1 MYDGK
6 ERKEEGKER
15 KEQRVTSKSLKPHI
29 PFSFLIHAPEA
40 QFPLLTPSPTHNEY
54 LEHTEQAHDCAC
66 MHERFKCLQIPYVVK
81 KG

>member
-1 MYDGK
+1 VIYDGK

-40 QFPLLTPSPTHNEY
+40 QFPLLTPSPTHNE
-54 LEHTEQAHDCAC
+54 CAC
-66 MHERFKCLQIPYVVK
+66 AFQKELYHGGYLLRA
-81 KG
+81 

>member
-40 QFPLLTPSPTHNEY
+40 QFPLVTPSPTHSGR
-54 LEHTEQAHDCAC
+54 LDCWYWLSFLVR
-66 MHERFKCLQIPYVVK
+66 MNGLKY
-81 KG
+81 